1 MIILCES
8 FQMHISLSNKS
19 QARGCAGGAECWI
32 KQRALTA
39 VLGFTLLM
47 DWKHRTREVNT
58 AKSEEEQDERET
70 NTDQFFRL
78 SRASN
83 GAPTSNVIP
92 RRLGGVLVM
101 LCASH
106 QALENNEALI
116 SYTRF
121 HISVQLVAVP
131 RFKFSQ
137 TWIHVFTHKHR
148 HPKNAHVWN
157 MPNII
162 M

>member
-1 MIILCES
+1 
-8 FQMHISLSNKS
+8 
-19 QARGCAGGAECWI
+19 
-32 KQRALTA
+32 
-39 VLGFTLLM
+39 M
-47 DWKHRTREVNT
+47 DWKQRTREVKT

-116 SYTRF
+116 STVSYINSTATCT
-121 HISVQLVAVP
+121 HIPVLTDLNS
-131 RFKFSQ
+131 
-137 TWIHVFTHKHR
+137 
-148 HPKNAHVWN
+148 
-157 MPNII
+157 
-162 M
+162 